1 MTTDTVVETNDKPLT
16 MDTLMARVDAILE
29 KSSAKIEHDL
39 DVSSA
44 KFRRDL
50 DESSARFQRDL
61 AQSNAEASAR
71 SDAEWKKWRE
81 EWRKE
86 WDKGMQELKN
96 SQAETDKIVKQNAK
110 QLGGIGNNL
119 GAETTEFFYNS
130 FKYGNKEIF
139 GEKFDDVFTE
149 EKRKTIKGYE
159 DEYDILLFNGQAVCI
174 IEVKTK
180 ADTSDVLDMGRK
192 KITFRK
198 NFPEHNAK
206 RLYLAMASKKFHP
219 LTEKACKENGIAM
232 IKQVGNTVAIFD
244 ENLKTF

>member
-1 MTTDTVVETNDKPLT
+1 MTTDTVFETNNKPLT

-29 KSSAKIEHDL
+29 RSSAKIEHDL
-39 DVSSA
+39 AVSSARFERDLAVSSA
-44 KFRRDL
+44 KFEKEL
-50 DESSARFQRDL
+50 E
-61 AQSNAEASAR
+61 
-71 SDAEWKKWRE
+71 KWQE
-81 EWRKE
+81 K

-232 IKQVGNTVAIFD
+232 IKQVGNTVAIYD